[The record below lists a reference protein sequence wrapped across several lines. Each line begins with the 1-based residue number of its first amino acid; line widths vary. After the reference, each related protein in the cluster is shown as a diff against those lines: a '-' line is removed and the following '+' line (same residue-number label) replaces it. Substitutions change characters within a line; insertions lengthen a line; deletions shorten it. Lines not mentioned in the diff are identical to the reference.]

1 MSSIMDR
8 MIEKVCN
15 DFGDLKVIDY
25 IVGTGMTA
33 VKLSDESV
41 GVAHIFREE
50 LPAGCMIFDELLPS
64 PTGIKDFIKQSDL
77 YHPVTVSLALATI
90 NAVFN
95 NMKRDNETERDIF
108 ELAEIQGSDVVGFVG
123 DFRPLTRAL
132 RDKVKKLMVFERIP
146 SEDYLPDW
154 AIPWKIKECD
164 VAIITGTTIMNKTL
178 DNILQSVDT
187 DRVFIFGPSTTL
199 LPDIYPE
206 CVKAIGGTRIIDGD
220 KAMDIASKAG
230 GTKNLYRMNAAKKI
244 TVRIH

>member
-1 MSSIMDR
+1 MDR

-15 DFGDLKVIDY
+15 DFGDLKIIDY
-25 IVGTGMTA
+25 VVGTGMTA
-33 VKLSDESV
+33 VKLSDKSV

-50 LPAGCMIFDELLPS
+50 LPSGCMIFDELLPS
-64 PTGIKDFIKQSDL
+64 PTGIKDFIKQSEQ

-95 NMKRDNETERDIF
+95 NMERENETESDIF
-108 ELAEIQGSDVVGFVG
+108 DLAEIQESDVVGFVG
-123 DFRPLTRAL
+123 DFRPLTRAI

-146 SEDYLPDW
+146 SENYLPDW

-178 DNILQSVDT
+178 DHILQSVET

-199 LPDIYPE
+199 LTDVYPE

-220 KAMDIASKAG
+220 KVMDIASKAG
-230 GTKNLYRMNAAKKI
+230 GTKNLYRMNAARKI